1 MWVEKDAGE
10 DTPLLDRSWDGRV
23 RPTSGSICLYVLF
36 RVGNLLTL
44 FSALVANIASIIIV
58 ILDDCINT
66 LYWLPPKNTLYFVL
80 SWYNVLFSSVTTI
93 KWDVT
98 TVFVV
103 ALLH

>member
-10 DTPLLDRSWDGRV
+10 DTPLLDKSWDGRV
-23 RPTSGSICLYVLF
+23 IPTSGSIYLYVLF

-66 LYWLPPKNTLYFVL
+66 LYWLPSTICFVL
-80 SWYNVLFSSVTTI
+80 SWYNVLCSSVTTI

-98 TVFVV
+98 VVFVV